1 LVATAQQ
8 LVAGIAAER
17 LAVVAGIV
25 GGFLRDDFG

>member
-1 LVATAQQ
+1 
-8 LVAGIAAER
+8 VAGIAAER